1 MASKRAD
8 KKFNSFFSKSQ
19 ANLTKIVNR
28 ALHCLIM
35 SVSWTDSSSS
45 CVTYCGSLPIG
56 ETVLPQAS
64 LLMENVVR
72 QLLIFHALQVTY
84 GFREDAYL
92 DDCLLHYRWL
102 RNASTLGVFCQVV
115 TMPRLLFNLTTI
127 TGHQFITVPSWI
139 SKMIKKVV
147 FHSNGTIFVEH
158 YSYASIMDRTFT
170 TNNFIRVYVLGNEIG
185 RAPDGDPYTGPIF
198 TLPRDPNDPF
208 SSKPTSALP
217 IEFPG
222 EVVSSYPF
230 VSGRVSSLATVP
242 TENSNGSTKR
252 AIENENASEAGPSP
266 KKPRN
271 EIPTSPPNFE
281 ELNTL
286 PVGKLE
292 SEDIDLDGFDNFFME
307 EK

>member
-1 MASKRAD
+1 
-8 KKFNSFFSKSQ
+8 
-19 ANLTKIVNR
+19 
-28 ALHCLIM
+28 
-35 SVSWTDSSSS
+35 
-45 CVTYCGSLPIG
+45 
-56 ETVLPQAS
+56 
-64 LLMENVVR
+64 MENVVR
-72 QLLIFHALQVTY
+72 QLLIFYVLQVSY
-84 GFREDAYL
+84 GSREDACL
-92 DDCLLHYRWL
+92 NDELLHYKWL
-102 RNASTLGVFCQVV
+102 RNASTLGVLCQIV
-115 TMPRLLFNLTTI
+115 TVPRLLLNLTTA
-127 TGHQFITVPSWI
+127 TGRQFITVPPWI

-147 FHSNGTIFVEH
+147 FYSSGVIVVEH
-158 YSYASIMDRTFT
+158 YAYASIMDRTFT
-170 TNNFIRVYVLGNEIG
+170 TNGYIRVYVLGNEIG

-252 AIENENASEAGPSP
+252 AIENENVSEAGPSP

-271 EIPTSPPNFE
+271 EIPTNPPNFE
-281 ELNTL
+281 ESNIL